1 MDFDAWKKEVDA
13 KVAGID
19 AAIEVLTRLRE
30 SYVVASYPY
39 GVRDELSPA
48 RRRKLANKPWES
60 ED

>member
-19 AAIEVLTRLRE
+19 AAIEVLTRLKE
-30 SYVVASYPY
+30 SYVVASY
-39 GVRDELSPA
+39 GARDELSPA